1 MSNFKIT
8 TLTAFVAIDP
18 ENGDEGVMGFKTNN
32 GWIPLVCA
40 DEARIKQMLPIAEQI
55 SSETGTKYRIL
66 QFSTREDVTD
76 QVKDQYRNDR
86 PHQTQPAE
94 H

>member
-18 ENGDEGVMGFKTNN
+18 EDGDEGVMGFKTNN

-40 DEARIKQMLPIAEQI
+40 DEARIKQMLPIAEKI
-55 SSETGTKYRIL
+55 STETGTKYRIL